1 MIGVGTVEISP
12 KKRRKFSLWL
22 IGIAIACSVIILAL
36 KNIPLIK
43 EFVGKATGIVMPLI
57 IGFVF
62 ALIINVPMSFL
73 EDKLFRKSKSEKSG
87 KSRRT
92 IAFVLSLVFI
102 IGVIAGVVWLVIP
115 ALIEAVTVIADG
127 VMGYVNKFS
136 AMSRDEIAELPVGK
150 LLLNVDWDKTMKTIE
165 TFLKNQGGDIVN
177 TAVGTVSS
185 LVSGIYDFFI
195 AIVFAVYIL
204 FNKEKLKAQTARLVK
219 AWIPDNI
226 ADFSI
231 HSCRLLGKNFK
242 NFVTG
247 QSLEAVILG
256 VLCMIGMFILQI
268 PYAPMVG
275 ALVGVT
281 AIIPVVG
288 GFIGAFVGAFMIL
301 TVSPVKAVIFLVY
314 ILVLQQLEG
323 NLIYPKV
330 MGTSV
335 NLPSMWILAAVTIG
349 GGIAGAGGML
359 LAVPVAS
366 TIYILVREATE
377 KREGKLI
384 SEKEIKSEEQT

>member
-136 AMSRDEIAELPVGK
+136 AMSREEIAEIPVGK

-384 SEKEIKSEEQT
+384 SVKEIKSEEQT

>member
-1 MIGVGTVEISP
+1 MDITP
-12 KKRRKFSLWL
+12 KKRKRFSLWI
-22 IGIAIACSVIILAL
+22 IGIAFTCCVIILAL

-43 EFVGKATGIVMPLI
+43 EFLSKATDIVMPLI
-57 IGFVF
+57 IGFIF

-73 EDKLFRKSKSEKSG
+73 EDKLWKKSKSKRMC
-87 KSRRT
+87 KIRRPV
-92 IAFVLSLVFI
+92 AFVLSLVFI
-102 IGVIAGVVWLVIP
+102 VGVIAGVVWLVIP
-115 ALIEAVTVIADG
+115 ALIQAVTVIADG
-127 VMGYVNKFS
+127 VMSYVNMLSSMTKE
-136 AMSRDEIAELPVGK
+136 EIAQLPVSK
-150 LLLNVDWDKTMKTIE
+150 LLLNVDWDKTLNTIE

-185 LVSGIYDFFI
+185 LISGIYDFFI
-195 AIVFAVYIL
+195 AVVFTVYIL
-204 FNKEKLKAQTARLVK
+204 FNKEKLKSQTSRLIK
-219 AWIPDNI
+219 AWIPDRV
-226 ADFSI
+226 ADYSI
-231 HSCRLLGKNFK
+231 CACKLLGKNFK

-301 TVSPVKAVIFLVY
+301 TVSPVKALIFLVY

-366 TIYILVREATE
+366 TLYVLVREATE
-377 KREGKLI
+377 KREEKNN
-384 SEKEIKSEEQT
+384 SELEIKAEEQIEKS